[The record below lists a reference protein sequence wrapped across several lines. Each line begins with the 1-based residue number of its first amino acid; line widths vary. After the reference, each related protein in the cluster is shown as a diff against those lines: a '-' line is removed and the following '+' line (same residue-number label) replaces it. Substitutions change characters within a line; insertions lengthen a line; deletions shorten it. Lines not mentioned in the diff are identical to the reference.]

1 MCRMIGVFAREPIET
16 ARFLDALVAQAR
28 DGRRPPGPQSRPH
41 EDGYG
46 VAVFS
51 GDHWIHIREMCPMWE
66 GALEASRVLR
76 GTVMLL
82 HARLASVNTAIDL
95 TKLHP
100 FAAATEKMP
109 TLMFCHNGTIRGAQR
124 LPVACPD
131 HATDTER
138 YFALVQD
145 RITHGDGLSE
155 ALSIAV
161 QTIYSAVGEDAV
173 SVNALLTDGRE
184 MVAYRG
190 RIRPENRDYHTLFVA
205 EGDGLRIVS
214 TEPFDC
220 PGAGEWRG
228 MAPEEMLVWRPDS

>member
-1 MCRMIGVFAREPIET
+1 MIGVIAREPVEA
-16 ARFLDALVAQAR
+16 ARFVDALVAQAR
-28 DGRRPPGPQSRPH
+28 DGRRPPGPRSRPH

-66 GALEASRVLR
+66 GMLEASRVLR
-76 GTVMLL
+76 GTAMLL
-82 HARLASVNTAIDL
+82 HARLASPSLAVDL

-100 FAAATEKMP
+100 FAAAINDS
-109 TLMFCHNGTIRGAQR
+109 TLMFCHNGTIKAAQR
-124 LPVACPD
+124 LPVVCPD

-145 RITHGDGLSE
+145 RIRLGDGLSE
-155 ALSIAV
+155 SLLGTV
-161 QTIYSAVGEDAV
+161 KTIYSAVGEDAV

-190 RIRPENRDYHTLFVA
+190 RITPENSDYHTLFVA
-205 EGDGLRIVS
+205 EGDGLRVVS

-228 MAPEEMLVWRPDS
+228 MAPEEMLVWRPDF